1 VGTITQNFK
10 RTNAGEDDAYDLIKW
25 HAYEQANPH
34 AFAGMYQF
42 WCQKVG

>member
-1 VGTITQNFK
+1 MGAHIQDFK
-10 RTNAGEDDAYDLIKW
+10 RTNQGDDDAHGLIKW
-25 HAYEQANPH
+25 HAYEQARPH